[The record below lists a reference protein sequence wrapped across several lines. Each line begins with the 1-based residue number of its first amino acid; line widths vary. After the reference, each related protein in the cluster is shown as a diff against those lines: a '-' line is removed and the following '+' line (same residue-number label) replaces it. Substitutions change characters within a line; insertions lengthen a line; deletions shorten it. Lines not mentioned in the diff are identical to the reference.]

1 MNFNLAGTNLFSGSG
16 PFSFPSSS
24 AGFASGFDLA
34 KAGTSLAPAAGAAAT
49 GLGAAL
55 GPIGWAGLGM
65 QAIGSIGSLFGG
77 QAAAKEAEKQ
87 MKEQRQYMAGANLAA
102 QEFPRFFDYR
112 DTKREIALANSPG
125 FRRSESFAGR
135 QDTFPTFAG
144 KYGPALARLGSGSFY
159 G

>member
-1 MNFNLAGTNLFSGSG
+1 MNFNLAGANLFSGAG

-34 KAGTSLAPAAGAAAT
+34 KAGTNLAPAAGAAAT

-87 MKEQRQYMAGANLAA
+87 MKEQRQYMAGANVFG
-102 QEFPRFFDYR
+102 QELPRFFDYR

-125 FRRSESFAGR
+125 FRQAEGFTRR
-135 QDTFPTFAG
+135 QATFDKFAG
-144 KYGPALARLGSGSFY
+144 KYSPALARLYGSFY